1 MTAKVLLLF
10 SAALVLSCGGG
21 EDVAAVRSNYSVAQ
35 TVARGDSRL
44 PDWHNGVDCSAAI
57 EKIRKSVREIAE
69 DAAGAPRR

>member
-1 MTAKVLLLF
+1 MR
-10 SAALVLSCGGG
+10 GG

-35 TVARGDSRL
+35 TVARVDSRL